1 MKFFAV
7 LVALAFLAGSSHL
20 LAAPT
25 GPEYHQKIES
35 VRTTAYTSGAA
46 CNGEWSGRNAMGTR
60 LKSGTIRSAA
70 ADWSHYPVGTRF
82 RVVETGQEYVI
93 DDYGSALIGTGT
105 IDLFKPSTREMNRW
119 GVRRVTLEILEW
131 GSPEKSLRIL
141 SNRTAVR
148 HIREMVDR
156 LRQQDAV

>member
-1 MKFFAV
+1 MKFFA
-7 LVALAFLAGSSHL
+7 LLAALIFFAGSSRL
-20 LAAPT
+20 LTAPT
-25 GPEYHQKIES
+25 APELYQKIES
-35 VRTTAYTSGAA
+35 VRTTAYTLGAT
-46 CNGEWSGRNAMGTR
+46 CNGDWPGRNAIGTR

-82 RVVETGQEYVI
+82 RVVETGQEYII

-105 IDLFKPSTREMNRW
+105 IDLFKPTTREMNRW

-141 SNRTAVR
+141 SKRTGLR
-148 HIREMVDR
+148 HIREMVNR